1 MKPFFFIFCEVM
13 KPDHKGISKPLGKVL
28 LGELFLKYN
37 ERKEDGLK

>member
-1 MKPFFFIFCEVM
+1 MKPFFFIFCEVV
-13 KPDHKGISKPLGKVL
+13 KPDPKGI